1 MFRVMMVV
9 VHLIYMFVFMLN
21 SYLFSVFCFQKGF
34 HHSAIILVIIFVHCG
49 RFMCCFKGI
58 ISIFS
63 YKMSHICFIFWAPFS
78 ALFCFIN
85 AHIWL
90 CGRLLTPRATTGKD
104 SNTCACKYVYS
115 ISLHRGNQRYH
126 PYYICISRCVRRVQ
140 SVWISGQNGEGVGP
154 RSILHPKHGA
164 SVEIVCEMVM

>member
-90 CGRLLTPRATTGKD
+90 CGRLFWHQGQQLERIVTHAHVNMSTAFLCIVETSDTTR
-104 SNTCACKYVYS
+104 TTFVYQDVS
-115 ISLHRGNQRYH
+115 GVF
-126 PYYICISRCVRRVQ
+126 SRFGYQVRMGRV
-140 SVWISGQNGEGVGP
+140 SGQ
-154 RSILHPKHGA
+154 GA
-164 SVEIVCEMVM
+164 SCIQSMVLQ

>member
-1 MFRVMMVV
+1 MNSQILFLTRFVFYCTRVNADDGVVQDHCRCNVGLHTCILYMLFTYNVNVKYCQICVQQPCEFMQQPMFRVMMVV

-63 YKMSHICFIFWAPFS
+63 QKMSHICFIFWAPFS

-90 CGRLLTPRATTGKD
+90 CGRLF
-104 SNTCACKYVYS
+104 
-115 ISLHRGNQRYH
+115 
-126 PYYICISRCVRRVQ
+126 
-140 SVWISGQNGEGVGP
+140 
-154 RSILHPKHGA
+154 
-164 SVEIVCEMVM
+164 